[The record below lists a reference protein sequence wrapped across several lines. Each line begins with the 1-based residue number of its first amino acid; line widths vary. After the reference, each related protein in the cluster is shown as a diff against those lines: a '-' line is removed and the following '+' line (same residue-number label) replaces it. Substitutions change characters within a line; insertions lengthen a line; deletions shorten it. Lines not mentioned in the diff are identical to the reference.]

1 MPKSVLLFLLL
12 LCFFSC
18 NRPHD
23 TFSIRGYI
31 ENATEGDTIGIASF
45 TGDTV
50 LVDVAHCTVKGKRFS
65 LQGIVEH
72 PTPLYLRYKVQDG
85 YRHCMLFMEK
95 GDIGIFIDT
104 AGCRITGTPL
114 NDLRNSI
121 EDSITSYLAKL
132 SEIEKLYY
140 TTELNAGQLACLSA
154 CGLNL
159 QERLVAYLHT
169 AVKENIHNPLG
180 LHLLVAYSPLFTM
193 QELETLMEQIPDSI
207 IVGGNIPFHTTLT
220 AILEE
225 RKNTQME

>member
-1 MPKSVLLFLLL
+1 MPKPILQFLLL
-12 LCFFSC
+12 ICLFSC
-18 NRPHD
+18 GKMD
-23 TFSIRGYI
+23 KTFSIHGHI
-31 ENATEGDTIGIASF
+31 ENASDGDTIGIASF

-50 LVDVAHCTVKGKRFS
+50 LVEVAHCTVKRKRFS

-72 PTPLYLRYKVQDG
+72 PTPLYLRYKEQNC
-85 YRHCMLFMEK
+85 YHYHMFFMEK

-104 AGCRITGTPL
+104 TGCRVTGTPL

-140 TTELNAGQLACLSA
+140 TTELNAGQLARLSA

-159 QERLVAYLHT
+159 QERLVSYLHT
-169 AVKENIHNPLG
+169 VVKENIHNPVG
-180 LHLLVAYSPLFTM
+180 LYLLVVYNRLFATE
-193 QELETLMEQIPDSI
+193 ELNTLIKQIPDSI
-207 IVGGNIPFHTTLT
+207 IFGSNIPFHTTLT

-225 RKNTQME
+225 RKNTKIE

>member
-31 ENATEGDTIGIASF
+31 ENAAVGDTICIARF
-45 TGDTV
+45 TGAPV
-50 LVDVAHCTVKGKRFS
+50 LEDVAHCTVKEGRFG
-65 LQGIVEH
+65 LRGIVEH
-72 PTPLYLRYKVQDG
+72 PAPLYLRYKVQDG

-95 GDIGIFIDT
+95 GDIGISIDT
-104 AGCRITGTPL
+104 TGCRIAGTPL

-140 TTELNAGQLACLSA
+140 TTELNAGQLARLSA
-154 CGLNL
+154 YGLNL
-159 QERLVAYLHT
+159 QERLVSYLHT
-169 AVKENIHNPLG
+169 AVKENIHNPVG
-180 LHLLVAYSPLFTM
+180 LYLLVVYNRLFATE
-193 QELETLMEQIPDSI
+193 ELNTLIKQIPDSI
-207 IVGGNIPFHTTLT
+207 IFDSNIPFHTTLT

>member
-1 MPKSVLLFLLL
+1 MSKPILQFLLL
-12 LCFFSC
+12 ICLSSC
-18 NRPHD
+18 GKMD
-23 TFSIRGYI
+23 KTFSIHGHI
-31 ENATEGDTIGIASF
+31 ENASDGDTIGIASF

-50 LVDVAHCTVKGKRFS
+50 LVEVAHCTVKRKRFS

-72 PTPLYLRYKVQDG
+72 PTPLYLRYKEQNC
-85 YRHCMLFMEK
+85 YHYHMFFMEK

-104 AGCRITGTPL
+104 TGCRVTGTPL

-140 TTELNAGQLACLSA
+140 TTELNAGQLARLSA

-159 QERLVAYLHT
+159 QERLVSYLHT
-169 AVKENIHNPLG
+169 VVKENIHNPVG
-180 LHLLVAYSPLFTM
+180 LYLLVVYNRLFATE
-193 QELETLMEQIPDSI
+193 ELNTLIKQIPDSI
-207 IVGGNIPFHTTLT
+207 IFGSNIPFHTTLT

-225 RKNTQME
+225 RKNTQIE

>member
-1 MPKSVLLFLLL
+1 MPKPILQFLLL
-12 LCFFSC
+12 ICLSSC
-18 NRPHD
+18 GKVD
-23 TFSIRGYI
+23 KTFSIHGHI

-50 LVDVAHCTVKGKRFS
+50 LVEVAHCTVKGKRFS

-72 PTPLYLRYKVQDG
+72 PTPLYLRYKEQNC
-85 YRHCMLFMEK
+85 YHYHMFFIEK
-95 GDIGIFIDT
+95 GDIGISIDT
-104 AGCRITGTPL
+104 TGCRVTGTPL

-140 TTELNAGQLACLSA
+140 TTELNAGQLARLSA

-159 QERLVAYLHT
+159 QERLVSYLHT
-169 AVKENIHNPLG
+169 VVKENIHNPVG
-180 LHLLVAYSPLFTM
+180 LYLLVVYNRLFATE
-193 QELETLMEQIPDSI
+193 ELNTLIKQIPDSI
-207 IVGGNIPFHTTLT
+207 IFGSNIPFHTTLT

-225 RKNTQME
+225 RKNTQIE

>member
-23 TFSIRGYI
+23 TFRIHGHI
-31 ENATEGDTIGIASF
+31 ENATEVDTIGIASI

-65 LQGIVEH
+65 LKGIVEH
-72 PTPLYLRYKVQDG
+72 PTPLYLRYKEQNC
-85 YRHCMLFMEK
+85 YHYHMFFIEK
-95 GDIGIFIDT
+95 GYIGISIDT
-104 AGCRITGTPL
+104 TGCRVTGTPL

-132 SEIEKLYY
+132 SEIERLYY
-140 TTELNAGQLACLSA
+140 SAELNAGQLARLSA

-169 AVKENIHNPLG
+169 SVKENIHNPVG
-180 LHLLVAYSPLFTM
+180 LYLLVVYNRLFATE
-193 QELETLMEQIPDSI
+193 ELNTLIKQIPDSI
-207 IVGGNIPFHTTLT
+207 IFGSNIPFYTTLT

>member
-1 MPKSVLLFLLL
+1 MPKPILLLLLL
-12 LCFFSC
+12 LCLSSC
-18 NRPHD
+18 GKVD
-23 TFSIRGYI
+23 KTFSIHGHI

-50 LVDVAHCTVKGKRFS
+50 LVEVAHCTVKGKRFS

-72 PTPLYLRYKVQDG
+72 PTPFYLRYKEQNS
-85 YRHCMLFMEK
+85 YRYHMFFIEK
-95 GDIGIFIDT
+95 GDIGISIDT
-104 AGCRITGTPL
+104 SGCRVAGTPL

-121 EDSITSYLAKL
+121 EETVYSYIDRL

-140 TTELNAGQLACLSA
+140 TTELNAGQLARLSA

-180 LHLLVAYSPLFTM
+180 LYLLLAYSPLFTM

-207 IVGGNIPFHTTLT
+207 IVGSNIPFYKTVTNV
-220 AILEE
+220 IEE
-225 RKNTQME
+225 RKKAQIK